1 MRNLEN
7 MAGVQEL
14 STQEMKDVYGGSWLS
29 KAWAWIKRTVR
40 FSVIPSGH
48 TW

>member
-1 MRNLEN
+1 MKNLEN
-7 MAGVQEL
+7 MAGIQNLSVQEMR
-14 STQEMKDVYGGSWLS
+14 EIDGGSWFS
-29 KAWAWIKRTVR
+29 SAWAWIKRTVR